1 MAENAT
7 DITHNTHNTE
17 LLVGNKKMTKQDLEE
32 LKVILKIYIR
42 IILYVD
48 NLLIIK
54 SRNLESSEEEN
65 IKDALKQY
73 GMFRRASDQVNSHSF
88 AQFMLEQW
96 FKNLC
101 SDTNPSKCGEYD
113 EFSKLFRQIELSN
126 LDIEEFQTKLFGILN
141 AINSKITQTTKVKA
155 MKEALKKLI
164 SDLNNVNKEETITK
178 IIDDIKN
185 LITILMKQKKDDKS
199 DPFTNIQ
206 DELEELLN
214 QILNDL
220 LMTDTKETQITEIQ
234 SKETQIGKTVS
245 P

>member
-1 MAENAT
+1 
-7 DITHNTHNTE
+7 
-17 LLVGNKKMTKQDLEE
+17 
-32 LKVILKIYIR
+32 
-42 IILYVD
+42 
-48 NLLIIK
+48 
-54 SRNLESSEEEN
+54 
-65 IKDALKQY
+65 
-73 GMFRRASDQVNSHSF
+73 
-88 AQFMLEQW
+88 
-96 FKNLC
+96 
-101 SDTNPSKCGEYD
+101 
-113 EFSKLFRQIELSN
+113 
-126 LDIEEFQTKLFGILN
+126 
-141 AINSKITQTTKVKA
+141 
-155 MKEALKKLI
+155 MKALKKLI
-164 SDLNNVNKEETITK
+164 IDLNNVNKEETITK

>member
-1 MAENAT
+1 MFDTTNKR
-7 DITHNTHNTE
+7 E
-17 LLVGNKKMTKQDLEE
+17 LSVENKKMTKQDLEE

-101 SDTNPSKCGEYD
+101 SDTNPSNCGEYD
-113 EFSKLFRQIELSN
+113 AFSKLFRQIKLSD
-126 LDIEEFQTKLFGILN
+126 LDIKEFQTKLFEILN
-141 AINSKITQTTKVKA
+141 AINSRITQTTKVKA
-155 MKEALKKLI
+155 MKEKLKKLI
-164 SDLNNVNKEETITK
+164 NGLNSVNADEGIKI
-178 IIDDIKN
+178 IIDDIKE
-185 LITILMKQKKDDKS
+185 LMKQEKKEDGS
-199 DPFTNIQ
+199 DSLMSEQELNNLLKDIFVTEVQQNPARVKLNI
-206 DELEELLN
+206 N
-214 QILNDL
+214 VGS
-220 LMTDTKETQITEIQ
+220 
-234 SKETQIGKTVS
+234 SK